1 MSSTHRVA
9 RELKNMAKPPWL
21 AGTPAL
27 PFESV
32 FPGITNECET
42 DVIENENLN
51 RKYRQNRWLQ
61 SPLATKIE
69 DCTDKANNCGKDADA
84 AWQTKVDPQKCQ
96 KRQKLSLPMHR
107 LRGRSKSLTPAQQDS
122 VTRLSRV
129 KKPLGPRIHTP
140 RSATTNARVNQDPMA
155 MVCRV
160 YILCTIYW
168 WAEIRRGNATRVP
181 VSTR

>member
-1 MSSTHRVA
+1 MNTTHRLA
-9 RELKNMAKPPWL
+9 RGLKHMAKPPWL

-32 FPGITNECET
+32 FPGITIET
-42 DVIENENLN
+42 DVIEKENLN

-69 DCTDKANNCGKDADA
+69 DCTDKANNCGKDPDA
-84 AWQTKVDPQKCQ
+84 TWQTKVDPQKCQ

-129 KKPLGPRIHTP
+129 KQPLGPQILVHTP
-140 RSATTNARVNQDPMA
+140 PSAPTNTRVNQDPMA

-160 YILCTIYW
+160 YTVHCVLVG
-168 WAEIRRGNATRVP
+168 GNPTGKCHAACR
-181 VSTR
+181 

>member
-32 FPGITNECET
+32 FPGITNEFET

-107 LRGRSKSLTPAQQDS
+107 LRGRSKSLTPAQKDS

-129 KKPLGPRIHTP
+129 KQPLGPRIHTP
-140 RSATTNARVNQDPMA
+140 RSAPTNTRVNQDPMA

-160 YILCTIYW
+160 YTVHYVLVG
-168 WAEIRRGNATRVP
+168 GN
-181 VSTR
+181 STGKCHAACR

>member
-1 MSSTHRVA
+1 
-9 RELKNMAKPPWL
+9 MAKPPWL

-61 SPLATKIE
+61 APLATKIE

-84 AWQTKVDPQKCQ
+84 TRQTKVKPLKRQN
-96 KRQKLSLPMHR
+96 RQKLSLKKF
-107 LRGRSKSLTPAQQDS
+107 LISAQQDS
-122 VTRLSRV
+122 VARLARV
-129 KKPLGPRIHTP
+129 KQPVGQQICYHLDRRPTIHSPTP
-140 RSATTNARVNQDPMA
+140 RVEQNSLA
-155 MVCRV
+155 MVCGV
-160 YILCTIYW
+160 YRYMYI
-168 WAEIRRGNATRVP
+168 
-181 VSTR
+181 